1 MEVCGKA
8 RTGRERQRYDGKQ
21 RLVSGCIPYRLRS
34 KYEDHGLYLEDMLE
48 VLMISTPN
56 RDDLVFPK
64 GGWENDETVYEA
76 ATREALEEA
85 GVKGILHKE
94 ALGVWEFRSKSKQ
107 KMVSAEGGCK
117 GYMFAMKVTEE
128 LEAWPEQEL
137 YGRKWLSIKE
147 AFKQCRYDWMREAL
161 QAFLDFMEKEQD
173 SKTRNAMASSMG
185 VLTFKSDCRYTTK
198 PANLSTSSF
207 YKTIHLVVAV
217 LTIIF
222 LGFFSYASIN

>member
-1 MEVCGKA
+1 
-8 RTGRERQRYDGKQ
+8 
-21 RLVSGCIPYRLRS
+21 
-34 KYEDHGLYLEDMLE
+34 MLE
-48 VLMISTPN
+48 FLMISTPN

-64 GGWENDETVYEA
+64 VCSALLLVCIVIENGNLMGGWENDETVYEA

-107 KMVSAEGGCK
+107 KVVSAEGGCK

-128 LEAWPEQEL
+128 LEAWPEKDL

-161 QAFLDFMEKEQD
+161 QAFLDFMAKEQD
-173 SKTRNAMASSMG
+173 NKTRNTMASSME

-198 PANLSTSSF
+198 PASPPPNSTAQF
-207 YKTIHLVVAV
+207 TL
-217 LTIIF
+217 
-222 LGFFSYASIN
+222 